1 MHPVNRKQQTCD
13 WQKQQNH
20 CNRSI
25 TRHVS
30 HLWAFLLTGC
40 FRAQRNGRWGAA
52 RGGACGPLLSC
63 AGAALPGLA
72 CAVCTPTRTGHLEP
86 ERNLHAAGLCPSY
99 LCWIPAGPYNLQDRD
114 RDNHIG
120 KGRGNEESR
129 AIKEKQEREGGK
141 EWAKWRK
148 ERKEKKTTGCQ
159 RKIK

>member
-40 FRAQRNGRWGAA
+40 FRVLREMDDGGGEGGRM
-52 RGGACGPLLSC
+52 RSSSILRRCRSSR
-63 AGAALPGLA
+63 LA

-129 AIKEKQEREGGK
+129 QSNKGQTRTRRRKGMGK
-141 EWAKWRK
+141 MKKRK
-148 ERKEKKTTGCQ
+148 ESKRKTGCQ
-159 RKIK
+159 RK